1 MAAGGGRWDRKSGT
15 HVFTRDPRELL
26 EGAVKDGRAVNIRQT
41 LQAFYTPAF
50 LAEKMAGLARI
61 GSGDR
66 VLEPSAGEGAL
77 ADAARALGG
86 VVDCVEIDSHAIAI
100 LKGKGYTVTEQD
112 FLTIAPEPEWD
123 VVILNP
129 PFSGGSAVRH
139 TDHAIKFLRPNGRLV
154 GLMDA
159 GVCHRTD
166 RATSNFL
173 TDVSKF
179 GAKFERIPAGTFK
192 ESGTDVATVMIS
204 LTLPKD

>member
-1 MAAGGGRWDRKSGT
+1 
-15 HVFTRDPRELL
+15 
-26 EGAVKDGRAVNIRQT
+26 
-41 LQAFYTPAF
+41 
-50 LAEKMAGLARI
+50 MAGLARI